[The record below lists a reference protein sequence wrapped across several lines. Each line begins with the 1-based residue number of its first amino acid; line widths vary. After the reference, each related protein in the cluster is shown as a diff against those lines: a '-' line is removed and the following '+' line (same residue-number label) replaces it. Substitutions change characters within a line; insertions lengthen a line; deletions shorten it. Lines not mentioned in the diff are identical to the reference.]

1 MSGEN
6 TPGAAPFQRLP
17 HPAAMRS
24 FLLLATLG
32 LSLSACAS
40 SSDTYGK
47 GRSGDARAGRSDGK
61 VALCHRGRTIRVDG
75 NAVRAHLNHGDRR
88 GACRR

>member
-1 MSGEN
+1 
-6 TPGAAPFQRLP
+6 
-17 HPAAMRS
+17 MRS

-40 SSDTYGK
+40 SGTNSK
-47 GRSGDARAGRSDGK
+47 GRSGDARAGRSEGK
-61 VALCHRGRTIRVDG
+61 VALCHRGRTIRVNG